1 MTHDARDVPATRDA
15 TGTRDISDIRDASEA
30 RGVSRSAALR
40 RELLERRLGGTQRSG
55 RTLPRAD
62 RALPLPLSPAQR
74 RLWFL
79 DWLSPGTGEYAVPLV
94 LRLHAHQDPDT
105 VRRALSALVARHE
118 ILRTRYVL
126 ADGEPRQVI
135 DPPAPV
141 ELSCADLD
149 GEDVSEAIGKE
160 VWRGFDL
167 AERPWRALLLRR
179 PAPDGPLL
187 ALTVHH
193 IACDGWSLGILGR
206 ELAAL
211 LAGTPLPPPP
221 AVQYADFAAWQ
232 AARPAEGRDLDYWRA
247 RLADLTP
254 VDLPADRPRP
264 ARRDAAGAMTV
275 FEVPAA
281 VAEAA
286 TAAGRVRGATPYM
299 TMLTVFLLLLGRY
312 AGQRDVVAG
321 TPVTGRTRPD
331 LDGVV
336 GSFVN
341 LLALRADLGGDP
353 AFAELLDRVRETA
366 LGAFAHQELPFERL
380 VDALGADRDLSRN
393 PVFQHVFA
401 YEEAHEEGGREVH
414 ENGGRHAGPEPVAVA
429 SVTAKF
435 DLQLTLHRRR
445 DGSLLGAVEYATAL
459 FDAATAEG
467 FARRF
472 TRLLGAVAA
481 APLARLSEL
490 PILDEPSRAELLRWS
505 GAPAEDRTPDVVSR
519 FEEHA
524 RRAPGRVALVAGTD
538 RLTYGELNTRA
549 NRLAHRLR
557 AEGVRPETRVGVCLD
572 RGADLVVAL
581 LAVAKSGGAYVPLD
595 PAYPADRLRLIVADA
610 GIDLVVTAEAHAHLV
625 PGRQLRLDQSF
636 DDQHADQGVGL
647 GVNQHDQSL
656 RVGVDRRLDQGVGL
670 GGYDRDPE
678 PWGEH
683 DRLAYVIYT
692 SGSTGRPKGVL
703 VTHANLAR
711 LFTAD
716 RERFRFGPGDV
727 WTMFHSFAFDFS
739 VWEMWGALAHGGRLV
754 VVPHAVAREPE
765 AFAAL
770 LAAERVTVLNQTPS
784 AFAALARAAAH
795 RPRLVVFGGERL
807 DVAALPDWPGVEFVN
822 MYGITETTV
831 HVTHQTV
838 TSGLTGSPIGRPLA
852 DLRAYVVDAF
862 GDLAPPGV
870 AGELYVGGAGVA
882 RGYLGRPGLTASRF
896 LPDPYGPAG
905 ARLYRTGDLARWTHA
920 GDLEFLGRTDHQV
933 KIRGYRVEPGEIR
946 AALLT
951 CPGVADAA
959 VVAREDTPGAR
970 RLVAYAVPAGP
981 EAAAGLR
988 AATAAGVREFLRGT
1002 LPPYMV
1008 PSAVVFLDAL
1018 PLTSTGKLAVAE
1030 LPPPGGDREDGFVAP
1045 ATPAERRMAAVWQ
1058 DVLRRDTVGTGD
1070 DFFDLGG
1077 DSLRAVAL
1085 AGALRAEGFDVAVR
1099 DVFEHRTVAG
1109 LAAHTAGRHAPD
1121 AFTPIAPFSLISAA
1135 DRERLPP
1142 GVTDAYP
1149 LSRVQAG
1156 MVYEMLADPDVRNY
1170 HNVTSFSLRD
1180 EVPFSAPALREA
1192 AAIVVARHEVLRTSI
1207 DLTGYAEP
1215 LQLVHDHADMP
1226 VGVHDLRGDPDQD
1239 ARIAAFLAGE
1249 RQALFD
1255 LAAPPLLRVSAHRLT
1270 DGVWRLSMTE
1280 CHAILEGWSYHS
1292 LLMELLDCYRA
1303 LRDGL
1308 PVPPRATPEFRYAD
1322 FVAAE
1327 RATLADPDARAYWTG
1342 VVREHARLAVPAAWA
1357 DPAGGRE
1364 PYQVAVPLY
1373 ALHAGLARLAAE
1385 AGTPLK
1391 SVLLAAHLK
1400 VLSQLTHED
1409 AVHTGLVCDTRP
1421 EVLDADRVYGMFI
1434 NTVPFPHRPGA
1445 ATWRELT
1452 RQVFAAETA
1461 MWPHRRFPLPAI
1473 QRELA
1478 GGRQLVEVYFNYLD
1492 FTVVDTGL
1500 VDLPGSI
1507 DLSPNE
1513 FPLSVTVLAGLL
1525 TLTSRPEVLGRAGAG
1540 RLAGMYEAVLTAMAA
1555 DPDGDAL
1562 AARLPDGER
1571 DRLLGEWNATALIR
1585 PEVSA
1590 LEVIEET
1597 ARLLP
1602 DTLAVSAWDGSRR
1615 TYAQLDARANQAAWL
1630 LRDLG
1635 AGPESVV
1642 GVCLDRGHDLLP
1654 ALLGV
1659 WKAGAAYTPLE
1670 PAHPAERQAALLA
1683 DAGARILIAEPAY
1696 GAALRAAGWDGT
1708 LVSAPDWDDL
1718 PTGRPPV
1725 EADLDG
1731 LAYVIYTSG
1740 STGRPKGVLIG
1751 HRGLANYLWWAV
1763 EGYAAHGCGG
1773 APLFSSIA
1781 FDMVVPNLFT
1791 PLMLGQRVHLLP
1803 PDPEPG
1809 ALGGLLADAAPYSF
1823 VKLTPGHLELLTHQL
1838 DPARAAGLAE
1848 LLAVGADAFPAGV
1861 LDRWTA
1867 KAGATRLL
1875 NEYGPTEIS
1884 VANSTYTVAG
1894 PVDGDLV
1901 PIGRPIPN
1909 TTMYVLDAW
1918 LEPVPVGVIGEI
1930 YIGGDGVARGYNR
1943 MPSRTAERFV
1953 PDPYGRAGSRLYR
1966 TGDLGRVRPGGDVD
1980 FLGRTDDQIKIRA
1993 YRIEPGE
2000 IQAVLTAHPEV
2011 REALVLAKGETLVA
2025 YWVPAVTERTGDGRP
2040 DLAAWCGE
2048 RLPDYLVP
2056 ARFARIDA
2064 IPLNAN
2070 GKVDRKA
2077 LPEPEEPDVARRA
2090 PRTPVELRTAEIWA
2104 EMLGVQPGLTDD
2116 FFRLGGHSIL
2126 VVRMIARLRETFGVA
2141 IPMRAVFDHPTVEG
2155 VARIIAS
2162 LSTPAPDGTSAIPL
2176 ADRNLPMPLSP
2187 AQRRLWVLD
2196 RLTPDSPEYL
2206 VPMAVRLSGPID
2218 AEAVRAAWSRIVA
2231 RHEILRTRYVTA
2243 DGEPRQVVD
2252 PAGPVP
2258 FETADAADEDDA
2270 LRLATAAAR
2279 RPFDLAGE
2287 WPIRVLLLRTPGE
2300 DCLMVAVLHHIACD
2314 GWSTG
2319 LLTSEF
2325 TTLYQDAEDLPAPR
2339 LQYGDYTA
2347 WQAAQAGT
2355 ASLGYWRER
2364 LARLETLPLAL
2375 DRPRPRVRDWA
2386 GDGVGFHVPEPTAR
2400 ALRELA
2406 REQGTTLFVTLLT
2419 AFQVLLARQS
2429 GARDIAVGTPVAG
2442 RDHPDLAGLVGC
2454 TVNTLVLRGDLS
2466 GDPAFTDLLAA
2477 ARRTVTDALQHQDVP
2492 FETLVEELATDRDL
2506 SRHPLFDVM
2515 FAMEHDT
2522 WTGTPGA
2529 TPVVLDGTVTK
2540 FDLDLHLDDHPDG
2553 TLSGLFS
2560 YATALFDRTTIEQ
2573 LSARFLRLL
2582 DLITATPG
2590 ARLSD
2595 LGALAPAPQ
2604 LATAPPVWSRPVPQS
2619 IAAQAAATPD
2629 APAVTGSSTTLSYRE
2644 LDLRARRVA
2653 SRLRRLGTTPDS
2665 VVGVCLDRSPDLLT
2679 ALLGI
2684 WYAGAAYLPLDPSWP
2699 APRRSSLLADANAV
2713 ALITSN
2719 PVSANSSANPA
2730 AANPAWADSAA
2741 ADPASL
2747 GTAVVNAASGPAAVS
2762 SSVNS
2767 ASVGSASADPA
2778 SAESALVDPILGE
2791 AALLSAA
2798 PAAGLPVFA
2807 IGECGSEPLAEPV
2820 VVDPDTLAYVIYTSG
2835 STGHPKGVEVSHRSL
2850 ACYLRDAAERY
2861 DAAGG
2866 SAVLSSAAYDMAV
2879 TALFAPL
2886 LAGGEVRLLPP
2897 GLDPAA
2903 LGRMIADAGPYGFV
2917 KLTPGHLEAVLSS
2930 PSGRLPRTGVL
2941 VVGGEALTAG
2951 LAARWLAAAPGSTLV
2966 NEYGPTETTVACT
2979 VYATRSPG
2987 AAMPVGR
2994 RLPGASVRVYDPWL
3008 DLCPGGVPGEV
3019 MIGGSGVARGY
3030 RGRPALTA
3038 ERFVPDPYGPPGSR
3052 MYRSGDLGRMTAEG
3066 DLDLLGRLDDQ
3077 VKIRGHRV
3085 EPGEVAATLAAH
3097 PDVAEAI
3104 VVVTNGKLIGYTVA
3118 SGKAAATGR
3127 SGAAEKA
3134 TATGKAISTA
3144 SFGAAEEATGNGAEP
3159 ATANSGAAEEATGN
3173 GTATATASFKA
3184 AGGTTATGKATA
3196 TGSFGVAGVAA
3207 AAGRAGAVGEAALLE
3222 WLRQR
3227 LPEPMVPWRVVGIDA
3242 VPLTPNGKVDRA
3254 ALPEPSAGAVYQEP
3268 ATPAERLLSEMW
3280 AELLGLDRVG
3290 AHDDFFQLGGHSIL
3304 AVRLIARIQE
3314 VFEVD
3319 LAFRTLFERPTVA
3332 GLGQAIE
3339 AEIRA
3344 EVARLTDA
3352 EVAADAR
3359 TQEGRRT

>member
-1 MTHDARDVPATRDA
+1 MTRDIPIN
-15 TGTRDISDIRDASEA
+15 GTRDIRDAAEA

-79 DWLSPGTGEYAVPLV
+79 DRLSPGTGEYAVPLV
-94 LRLHAHQDPDT
+94 LRLPAHQDPDT

-118 ILRTRYVL
+118 ILRTRYVT

-141 ELSCADLD
+141 ELTCADLD

-193 IACDGWSLGILGR
+193 IACDGWSLGILGK

-232 AARPAEGRDLDYWRA
+232 AARPTEGRDLDYWRA

-254 VDLPADRPRP
+254 VELPADRPRP
-264 ARRDAAGAMTV
+264 ARRDASGAMTV

-281 VAEAA
+281 VAEAP
-286 TAAGRVRGATPYM
+286 TAAGRARGATPYM
-299 TMLTVFLLLLGRY
+299 TMLAVFLLLLGRY

-321 TPVTGRTRPD
+321 TPVTGRTRPE

-401 YEEAHEEGGREVH
+401 YEEAHEEGGREAH
-414 ENGGRHAGPEPVAVA
+414 GNGSSHAGPEPVAVA

-481 APLARLSEL
+481 EPLARLSEL
-490 PILDEPSRAELLRWS
+490 PILDEAGRAELLRWS
-505 GAPAEDRTPDVVSR
+505 GAPAEERTSDVVSR

-524 RRAPGRVALVAGTD
+524 RRAPGRIALVAGTD
-538 RLTYGELNTRA
+538 RLTYGELNARA

-557 AEGVRPETRVGVCLD
+557 AEGVRPETRVGVCLE

-581 LAVAKSGGAYVPLD
+581 LSVAKSGGAYVPLD

-610 GIDLVVTAEAHAHLV
+610 GIDLVVTAEAHAPLV

-636 DDQHADQGVGL
+636 DDQGVDQRADQGVGL
-647 GVNQHDQSL
+647 GGN
-656 RVGVDRRLDQGVGL
+656 
-670 GGYDRDPE
+670 DRDPE
-678 PWGEH
+678 PAGEH

-692 SGSTGRPKGVL
+692 SGSTGQPKGVL

-716 RERFRFGPGDV
+716 RERFRFGPSDV

-754 VVPHAVAREPE
+754 VVPQAVAREPE

-959 VVAREDTPGAR
+959 VIAREDVPGAR

-981 EAAAGLR
+981 GAATAGPGASATGQG
-988 AATAAGVREFLRGT
+988 AATAAGVREFLRET

-1018 PLTSTGKLAVAE
+1018 PLTSTGKLAVAA

-1058 DVLRRDTVGTGD
+1058 DVLKRDTVGTAD

-1121 AFTPIAPFSLISAA
+1121 AFTPIPPFSLISAA

-1156 MVYEMLADPDVRNY
+1156 MVYEMLADPEVRNY

-1180 EVPFSAPALREA
+1180 EVPFSVPFSAPAFREA

-1215 LQLVHDHADMP
+1215 LQLVHDHADMA

-1239 ARIAAFLAGE
+1239 AKIAAFLAEE
-1249 RQALFD
+1249 RQTLFD

-1308 PVPPRATPEFRYAD
+1308 PVPPRATPELRYAD

-1327 RATLADPDARAYWTG
+1327 RATLEDPDARAYWTG
-1342 VVREHARLAVPAAWA
+1342 VVRDHARLAVPAAWA

-1373 ALHAGLARLAAE
+1373 ALHAGLARLAAA

-1452 RQVFAAETA
+1452 REVFAAETA

-1478 GGRQLVEVYFNYLD
+1478 GGRQLVEIYFNYLD

-1525 TLTSRPEVLGRAGAG
+1525 TLTSRPEVLGRADAG

-1708 LVSAPDWDDL
+1708 LITAPDWDDL
-1718 PTGRPPV
+1718 PTGRPPGR
-1725 EADLDG
+1725 ADLDG

-1838 DPARAAGLAE
+1838 DPDRAAGLAE

-1867 KAGATRLL
+1867 RAGATRLL

-2025 YWVPAVTERTGDGRP
+2025 YWVPAASDPNP

-2077 LPEPEEPDVARRA
+2077 LPEPEEPHVAARRA
-2090 PRTPVELRTAEIWA
+2090 PRTPVERRTAEIWA
-2104 EMLGVQPGLTDD
+2104 ETLGVQPGLTDD
-2116 FFRLGGHSIL
+2116 FFGLGGHSIL

-2141 IPMRAVFDHPTVEG
+2141 VPMRAVFDHPTVEG

-2162 LSTPAPDGTSAIPL
+2162 LSAPAPNGTLVGAPAGAPGGFAARPGLDAIPL
-2176 ADRNLPMPLSP
+2176 ADRGLPMPLSP

-2196 RLTPDSPEYL
+2196 RLTPESPEYL

-2243 DGEPRQVVD
+2243 DGEPRQEVD

-2258 FETADAADEDDA
+2258 FEVVDAADEEDA
-2270 LRLATAAAR
+2270 SRLAVAAAR

-2287 WPIRVLLLRTPGE
+2287 WPIRILLLRTPGE

-2325 TTLYQDAEDLPAPR
+2325 TALYQDGEDLPAPR

-2347 WQAAQAGT
+2347 WQAGQADT
-2355 ASLGYWRER
+2355 ASLAYWRER
-2364 LARLETLPLAL
+2364 LARLEALPLAL

-2386 GDGVGFHVPEPTAR
+2386 GDGVGFQVPEPTAR

-2406 REQGTTLFVTLLT
+2406 RREGTTLFVTLLT

-2477 ARRTVTDALQHQDVP
+2477 ARRTVTDALQHQDMP

-2515 FAMEHDT
+2515 FALEHDT
-2522 WTGTPGA
+2522 WTGAPGA
-2529 TPVVLDGTVTK
+2529 TPVVLDGAVTK

-2553 TLSGLFS
+2553 TLSGLFG
-2560 YATALFDRTTIEQ
+2560 YATALFDRDTIDQ

-2582 DLITATPG
+2582 DLVATTPG

-2604 LATAPPVWSRPVPQS
+2604 EPITPPVWSRPIPES

-2629 APAVTGSSTTLSYRE
+2629 APAVTGSTTTLSYRE

-2665 VVGVCLDRSPDLLT
+2665 VVGVCLDRTPDLLT

-2699 APRRSSLLADANAV
+2699 ASRRSALLSDANA
-2713 ALITSN
+2713 AAFITSD
-2719 PVSANSSANPA
+2719 PASANPSVNSSVNSSV
-2730 AANPAWADSAA
+2730 NPASVN
-2741 ADPASL
+2741 PASM
-2747 GTAVVNAASGPAAVS
+2747 GPASMGPAAVD

-2767 ASVGSASADPA
+2767 ASAGSGSVGSP
-2778 SAESALVDPILGE
+2778 SAEPALVDPVSGE
-2791 AALLSAA
+2791 RAAPPSAA
-2798 PAAGLPVFA
+2798 TAARLPVFA
-2807 IGECGSEPLAEPV
+2807 VGECGSEPLAEPV

-2903 LGRMIADAGPYGFV
+2903 LGRMVADAGPYGFV

-2930 PSGRLPRTGVL
+2930 PAGRLPKTGVL
-2941 VVGGEALTAG
+2941 VVGGEALAAG

-2994 RLPGASVRVYDPWL
+2994 ALPGASVRVYDPWL
-3008 DLCPGGVPGEV
+3008 DPCPGGVPGEV
-3019 MIGGSGVARGY
+3019 MIGGAGVARGY

-3052 MYRSGDLGRMTAEG
+3052 MYRSGDLGRMTATG

-3085 EPGEVAATLAAH
+3085 EPGEVAATLSTH

-3104 VVVTNGKLIGYTVA
+3104 VVVTNGRLIGYTVA
-3118 SGKAAATGR
+3118 AGKVTATVSSGASGGTTAAGRSGATGKAVGTGKVTATLSSGVAGGTTAAGR
-3127 SGAAEKA
+3127 SGAA
-3134 TATGKAISTA
+3134 G
-3144 SFGAAEEATGNGAEP
+3144 EATG
-3159 ATANSGAAEEATGN
+3159 
-3173 GTATATASFKA
+3173 
-3184 AGGTTATGKATA
+3184 TGKATA
-3196 TGSFGVAGVAA
+3196 TASSGEATAA
-3207 AAGRAGAVGEAALLE
+3207 RRAGAVGEAALLE

-3280 AELLGLDRVG
+3280 AELLGLGRVG

-3319 LAFRTLFERPTVA
+3319 LAFRTIFERPTVA